1 MLQMIELHQLGFY
14 SRFVATPQWPSTMT
28 PPQRPSTPARYF
40 FSVAD
45 PLHAT
50 ICVAYSTFRLHLFII
65 RPDFGQIILVTSRDI
80 FFLFCSIERMT
91 RKYCILYCTL
101 KCPLRMRGLL
111 EAISLTSCEYTKR
124 SKDSVRF
131 QFLFEIPCDV
141 IPIVF

>member
-1 MLQMIELHQLGFY
+1 
-14 SRFVATPQWPSTMT
+14 MT

-40 FSVAD
+40 FFSVAD

-50 ICVAYSTFRLHLFII
+50 TCVAYSTFRLHLFII

-80 FFLFCSIERMT
+80 FFLFCMFCSIERMT

-124 SKDSVRF
+124 SKDLVRF
-131 QFLFEIPCDV
+131 QFLLEIPFDV